1 MKTSSGRV
9 ALAVLAAATLFA
21 IAVGAAGA
29 GAKAPAKNGGTL
41 TVGLAE
47 DPDALDPTLART
59 FVGRMVFT
67 TFCEKLYDINK
78 SLQIVPQLA
87 AKLPKVSADK
97 KTVTITLRKG
107 IKFNDGTAFNAQA
120 VKAVIERHKT
130 LARSARASE
139 LTPVDSVDAVGA
151 STVVIHLNTPFAPL
165 TSLLADRSGMI
176 PSPSAAAKPNFAAN
190 PVCVGPFDFVSRQVG
205 DRITF
210 KKSTQYYNKKKVH
223 LNQIVFRIITQP
235 SAMTAALRSGDIDVA
250 DRLQSSDLPSLQ
262 KVKNLHLVK
271 VTTIGYQGLT
281 INIGNKNGLRRPYA
295 NVGTPLATKPG
306 LRQAFELSL
315 DRKAIARLIFN
326 NTVTPGCGPISPV
339 LKAWHNAKEQCSG
352 RNVAKARQL
361 VAASG
366 VKTPITIHLMIGT
379 DTVAAR
385 LGALIQNEASAA
397 GFNVQLQPTEFTT
410 SLNKA
415 DAGDFDVFAV
425 GFSGR
430 VDPDGT
436 AYGFVHTGGSLN
448 DSGYSNPLV
457 DRLMDQARSAKSPK
471 ARRTLYNA
479 AFKIVAKDRPLIYL
493 WYPNNYTGVVNKVNG
508 VSVYGDGLIRPAL
521 SQFK

>member
-1 MKTSSGRV
+1 MKISGRA
-9 ALAVLAAATLFA
+9 ALAVLAVAALFVV
-21 IAVGAAGA
+21 AVEGAGA
-29 GAKAPAKNGGTL
+29 GAKAYAKNGGTL

-59 FVGRMVFT
+59 FVGRMAFT
-67 TFCEKLYDINK
+67 AFCEKLYDINK
-78 SLQIVPQLA
+78 NLQIVPQLA
-87 AKLPKVSADK
+87 ASLPKISADK
-97 KTVTITLRKG
+97 KTVTIKLRKG
-107 IKFNDGTAFNAQA
+107 IEFNDGTPFNAQA
-120 VKAVIERHKT
+120 VKAAIDRHKT

-139 LTPVDSVDAVGA
+139 LTPVDSVDAVGS

-176 PSPSAAAKPNFAAN
+176 PSPTAVNKGNFAAK

-223 LNQIVFRIITQP
+223 LAGIVFRIITQP
-235 SAMTAALRSGDIDVA
+235 SAMTAALRAGDIDVA
-250 DRLQSSDLPSLQ
+250 DRLQSSDLPSLR
-262 KVKNLHLVK
+262 KVKSLHLVR

-281 INIGNKNGLRRPYA
+281 LNIGNKNGLRKPYA
-295 NVGTPLATKPG
+295 NVGTPLAAHPG

-339 LKAWHNAKEQCSG
+339 LKTWHDSKLKCSG
-352 RNVAKARQL
+352 RNVARAKAL
-361 VAASG
+361 VKASG
-366 VKTPITIHLMIGT
+366 VKTPITVHLMLNT
-379 DTVAAR
+379 DTVNAR
-385 LGALIQNEASAA
+385 LGALIQSEARDA
-397 GFNVQLQPTEFTT
+397 GFNVVLQPTEFTT

-415 DAGDFDVFAV
+415 DAGDFDMFAV

-436 AYGFVHTGGSLN
+436 VYGFVHTGGSLN
-448 DSGYSNPLV
+448 DSGYSNPTV
-457 DRLMDQARSAKSPK
+457 DRLMDQARSARTLK
-471 ARRTLYNA
+471 ARRTLYDA
-479 AFKIVAKDRPLIYL
+479 AFKIVARDRPLIYL
-493 WYPNNYTGVVNKVNG
+493 YYPNNYTGVLNKVSG
-508 VSVYGDGLIRPAL
+508 VNVYGDGLIRAAFA
-521 SQFK
+521 QFK